1 MAWYTNV
8 DMPLNKETKPKLA
21 KIDFFYI
28 LNWIVSNRTIF
39 DMENALTL
47 NWIAWKRTLLT
58 KIRFILNWI
67 ILLTTVFQ
75 NWVAW
80 NRKVFENETVNF
92 CKTELF
98 EIEQL
103 ICIKTY
109 FTLTNQ
115 RRLISHKKQTNKQ
128 TNWRK
133 SVAFILYSNLWSTI
147 KNQ

>member
-1 MAWYTNV
+1 MAWDTNV

-58 KIRFILNWI
+58 KIKFILNWI

-80 NRKVFENETVNF
+80 NRKVFENETELLQNWIVWNRTVN
-92 CKTELF
+92 
-98 EIEQL
+98 
-103 ICIKTY
+103 
-109 FTLTNQ
+109 
-115 RRLISHKKQTNKQ
+115 
-128 TNWRK
+128 
-133 SVAFILYSNLWSTI
+133 LY
-147 KNQ
+147 KNVFYIN